1 MHSTVK
7 VLLVAANLAL
17 AVFLSGC
24 GEKSAAASTA
34 APPPTVS
41 VAAPLEEAVTD
52 WNEFVG
58 RFEATQHV
66 DVRARAGGFV
76 QAVNFTD
83 GQKVSKGQLLFT
95 LDPRPAQAAL
105 DSARADEAVA
115 RKAYERGQVLIKQQA
130 ISQEDFDQRRAA
142 LDVAEAALR
151 ARELDLEFTRVVA
164 PASGIVS
171 DRKVD
176 AGNVIAGGTSAGD
189 LLTTIV
195 STSPIYFT
203 FEASEAE
210 MLKYQRQAQKNGS
223 RIEIRLQDEPDYKW
237 NGVVDFSDN
246 VIDSGSGALRMRAKV
261 ENPDGF
267 LKPGMFGHARVASAQ
282 QYEAML
288 IPETAVVSDGARKIA
303 YVVGAD
309 GKVGVKPLQTGPV
322 VDGLRVV
329 RSGLESAD
337 QVIVNGV
344 QRVQPGV
351 LVQAKS
357 TTITRTAALSQPQA
371 IAAE

>member
-1 MHSTVK
+1 MQSTLK
-7 VLLVAANLAL
+7 IFLAAANLLL
-17 AVFLSGC
+17 AVMVSGC

-34 APPPTVS
+34 MPPPAVS
-41 VAAPLEEAVTD
+41 VAAPLKEAVTD

-58 RFEATQHV
+58 RFEPTQHV

-83 GQKVSKGQLLFT
+83 GQKVTRGQLLFT

-105 DSARADEAVA
+105 ASAQADEALA
-115 RKAYERGQVLIKQQA
+115 RKAYERGQTLVKEQA
-130 ISQEDFDQRRAA
+130 ISQEDFEKRRAT
-142 LDVAEAALR
+142 LDVAQATLR
-151 ARELDLEFTRVVA
+151 ARALDLEFTRVVA

-210 MLKYQRQAQKNGS
+210 MLKYQRQAQQNGG

-237 NGVVDFSDN
+237 TGVVNFSDN
-246 VIDSGSGALRMRAKV
+246 AIDGGSGSLRMRAQV
-261 ENPDGF
+261 ENPNGF

-288 IPETAVVSDGARKIA
+288 IPETAVVSDGPRKIV

-309 GKVGVKPLQTGPV
+309 GKVSVKPLEIGPV

-329 RSGLESAD
+329 RSGLDGAD
-337 QVIVNGV
+337 QVIVNGI

-351 LVQAKS
+351 QVQAKA
-357 TTITRTAALSQPQA
+357 TTITRTAALSPPKA
-371 IAAE
+371 TAAE